1 MANLAPQLMLYL
13 PYIGIFIGVLLAFE
27 ALRQV
32 VARGEDAEAARRA
45 RLQKMLGKAEAVPL
59 LTARRRSGGWLA
71 YLPVYGGLEPKM
83 RQAGMTMKLWHF
95 IGLCA
100 LAGAA
105 SFVLSARFLPL
116 GVGLGAAFVLGF
128 GLPVAIV
135 NHYRRRRIEAFTAQ
149 LPDALDL
156 MMRGLRVGH
165 PINATIQSVVAN
177 MKAPIASEFAI
188 LANQIE
194 YGDDVTSSFMA
205 LAERV
210 DEEDMYYLAA
220 SIGIQHGTGGNL
232 AAMLGTLAKVIRG
245 RATMRRRVRALSSEG
260 RLSALILSA
269 LPLIILGITKI
280 TAPNYY
286 TSVQHDPLFL
296 PMAIA
301 VVVLL
306 VANFLTLR
314 KLASFRI

>member
-1 MANLAPQLMLYL
+1 VMLYL
-13 PYIGIFIGVLLAFE
+13 PYAGMFLGILIAFE

-32 VARGEDAEAARRA
+32 VAQGENAEIARRA
-45 RLQKMLGKAEAVPL
+45 RVQKLLGKAEAVPL
-59 LTARRRSGGWLA
+59 LTAQRRAGGWRTRI
-71 YLPVYGGLEPKM
+71 PVYGGLEPKM
-83 RQAGMTMKLWHF
+83 RQAGMTMKLGHF

-100 LAGAA
+100 LAGAV
-105 SFVLSARFLPL
+105 SFALSARFVPL
-116 GVGLGAAFVLGF
+116 GVGLAVAFVLGF

-165 PINATIQSVVAN
+165 PINATIYSVVAN

-188 LANQIE
+188 LSNQIE
-194 YGDDVTSSFMA
+194 YGDDITSSFMA

-210 DEEDMYYLAA
+210 DQEDMYYLAA

-232 AAMLGTLAKVIRG
+232 AGMLGTLAKVIRG
-245 RATMRRRVRALSSEG
+245 RGTMRRRVRAISSEG

-269 LPLIILGITKI
+269 LPLLILAITRF

-286 TSVQHDPLFL
+286 TAVQDDPLFL